1 MIHNIIALIFTGIL
15 MMLVAITSWLC
26 GFSLPITLPYIVFGL
41 IILAISY
48 AWLISY
54 KCACR
59 KQDSLS
65 TLEIHPSTPL
75 PSPQPIELFPTQNL
89 LRIPTLSELKGQ
101 PVSYMLNTHFHHFL
115 TEPKELIKSTTRLV
129 TITNNSTGKQLNFFR
144 GHPSDDSSIKVPRS
158 AILILTNSSKEYG
171 LAVGRTLA
179 VTALI
184 DKSCWAQIT
193 GDSSVSFSP
202 GSIAIGPWI
211 RSAGN
216 PPASHLI
223 IMNPLS
229 LEHLVDLRQ
238 ERRAITFRDF
248 CHRQAF
254 IQLVNMYQQCF
265 FQCQQEGITALQIE
279 CLGLTNLGECQ
290 EEYPQ
295 WEAMCQLA
303 LLEAVRLL
311 ESTHPLTCV
320 TINHQKSL
328 PFLKALQNAFN

>member
-15 MMLVAITSWLC
+15 MMLIAMSSWLC
-26 GFSLPITLPYIVFGL
+26 GFPLPITLPYIVFG
-41 IILAISY
+41 IIVLAIGY

-54 KCACR
+54 KCAR
-59 KQDSLS
+59 KNRTPYPLF
-65 TLEIHPSTPL
+65 EIHPQPKV
-75 PSPQPIELFPTQNL
+75 PSPQPIKLLPIQS
-89 LRIPTLSELKGQ
+89 LRIPTLSELKEQ
-101 PVSYMLNTHFHHFL
+101 PVSHMLNTHFHHSL
-115 TEPKELIKSTTRLV
+115 TEPKGLIKSTTRLV
-129 TITNNSTGKQLNFFR
+129 TITNKITGKHVNFFR
-144 GHPSDDSSIKVPRS
+144 GHPCDDSSIKVPRS
-158 AILILTNSSKEYG
+158 AMLILTNSSKEYG
-171 LAVGRTLA
+171 LAIGRTLA

-184 DKSCWAQIT
+184 DKSCWIQIT
-193 GDSSVSFSP
+193 GDPNASFSP

-211 RSAGN
+211 RPEGN

-223 IMNPLS
+223 IMHPLN
-229 LEHLVDLRQ
+229 LEYLVDLRQ

-265 FQCQQEGITALQIE
+265 LQCQQEGITALQIE
-279 CLGLTNLGECQ
+279 CLGLKDLGECQ
-290 EEYPQ
+290 EEYSR
-295 WEAMCQLA
+295 WEAICQLA

-311 ESTHPLTCV
+311 EPTHSLTCV